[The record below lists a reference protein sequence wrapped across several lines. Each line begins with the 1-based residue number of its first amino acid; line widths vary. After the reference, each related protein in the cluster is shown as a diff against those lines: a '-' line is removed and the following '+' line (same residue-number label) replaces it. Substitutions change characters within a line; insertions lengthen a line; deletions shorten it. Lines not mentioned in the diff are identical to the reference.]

1 MTEHHSDDCLFC
13 KIIAGDIPSIKLYE
27 DDRCY
32 VFMDVMPQTQGHH
45 LVIPK
50 YHAENFFDL
59 PIDWAQDCLAVAQKM
74 AVASKAALDADG
86 VRIMQ
91 FNGAAAGQTIFHYH
105 IHVMPVRE
113 GEDMALHAREM
124 QKPEVLQPI
133 ADKIIAAL

>member
-1 MTEHHSDDCLFC
+1 MTAHHSDNCLFC

-27 DDRCY
+27 DDRTY
-32 VFMDVMPQTQGHH
+32 VFMDIMPQTHGHH

-50 YHAENFFDL
+50 YHSSDFLDL
-59 PIDWAQDCLAVAQKM
+59 PIEWAQDCLATAQKM
-74 AVASKAALDADG
+74 ATAAKAGLESDG

-91 FNGAAAGQTIFHYH
+91 FNGSAAGQTVFHYH
-105 IHVMPVRE
+105 IHVMPVNE
-113 GEDMALHAREM
+113 GEQMALHARDM